1 MAMPSNHGATNM
13 DQTLKDYITRTMA
26 KLESE
31 KQVPKTVDP
40 QVNPNN
46 YEVWPEQPEGD
57 NSDHKRNPYSPV

>member
-1 MAMPSNHGATNM
+1 MAMPSNPGATNM
-13 DQTLKDYITRTMA
+13 DQTLKDYITRTLA

-31 KQVPKTVDP
+31 RQVPKVVDP

-57 NSDHKRNPYSPV
+57 DSDYKQNPYSPV